1 MEFLRAAFAIAFL
14 AIIAFCIIAA
24 LAPDMTRRLLRNILW
39 PNPAPRKIAA
49 SIFAFALMIGS
60 CVEVMPASAQTY
72 PYQSP
77 SYVPTSVLAPVTLS
91 ATGDYYFTANGLG
104 GATVRVSAL
113 SGTLVAAIQGSNDAL
128 SVANA
133 SANWT
138 TIQFIPV
145 GGGSVANSITANG
158 FYAFNPGGLTR
169 FRVHV
174 TTLSGGSH
182 VVTLGAAGTA
192 APNALYLLN
201 PQAVSG
207 PVGIIGTDGM
217 STLDVGAD
225 GSAEVNVT
233 RVAGA
238 AIAQGHGVAATAI
251 RVELPTDGTGVV
263 GLAAG
268 SAVVGTVGYSSDY
281 PAGATP
287 LTASATGTTAATT
300 ATLAGTSGKTTY
312 LCGYSIM
319 TSANA
324 ATVVAP
330 TVTGTITGTLTMSQ
344 YVPVNTAGVSEVKRE
359 FNHCV
364 PASATNTGIAV
375 VSGAAGTGGVTAVN
389 AWGYQL

>member
-1 MEFLRAAFAIAFL
+1 MEFLRIAFAISAVL
-14 AIIAFCIIAA
+14 LVGILIIAA
-24 LAPDMTRRLLRNILW
+24 LAPDFLLTRLRMLRNFLW
-39 PNPAPRKIAA
+39 PNLSARKIAA
-49 SIFAFALMIGS
+49 HVFAFALLLGS
-60 CVEVMPASAQTY
+60 CLEYTPATAQNY
-72 PYQSP
+72 PYQAP
-77 SYVPTSVLAPVTLS
+77 AYTPTAILAPVTLS

-104 GATVRVSAL
+104 GATVRISGL

-145 GGGSVANSITANG
+145 GGGSVASSITANG

-182 VVTLGAAGTA
+182 VVTIGAAGTA

-207 PVGIIGTDGM
+207 PVGIVDSGGVNNLSVDSNG
-217 STLDVGAD
+217 GALT
-225 GSAEVNVT
+225 N
-233 RVAGA
+233 R
-238 AIAQGHGVAATAI
+238 
-251 RVELPTDGTGVV
+251 
-263 GLAAG
+263 
-268 SAVVGTVGYSSDY
+268 SSDY
-281 PAGATP
+281 PLGAVP
-287 LTASATGTTAATT
+287 LTASATGTTAAVT

-312 LCGYSIM
+312 ICGYSIM
-319 TSANA
+319 TSATS

-330 TVTGTITGTLTMSQ
+330 TITGLITGTMTRSQ
-344 YVPVNTAGVSEVKRE
+344 YVPANTAGVSKDSQDFSR
-359 FNHCV
+359 CI
-364 PASATNTGIAV
+364 PASAANTGIAV
-375 VSGAAGTGGVTAVN
+375 VSGAAGVGGVTAVN